1 MKRTHKFVLIIG
13 MLVLAAACSQETKQT
28 QPVATK
34 SDSGT
39 STAPPAKEAEQRDNA
54 LVRMINTVPG
64 NPAVDVY
71 ADDNKLFDG
80 ISFKTVTPYK
90 EVSDQRHTFRVK
102 PKGQA
107 DAQSLVEESESLSGG
122 KHYTVIVMPDTNNKV
137 QLKVVNDNLTPPP
150 ADKAEVRVIH
160 ASADAGDVD
169 VVAK

>member
-1 MKRTHKFVLIIG
+1 MKTTHKLVLILGVLI
-13 MLVLAAACSQETKQT
+13 LAAACSQETKQT
-28 QPVATK
+28 QPVTTK

-54 LVRMINTVPG
+54 LVRVINTVPG
-64 NPAVDVY
+64 NPAFAVFT
-71 ADDNKLFDG
+71 DDNKLFDAV
-80 ISFKTVTPYK
+80 SFKTVTPYK

-102 PKGQA
+102 PMAQA
-107 DAQSLVEESESLSGG
+107 NAQSVAEAAESLSGG
-122 KHYTVIVMPDTNNKV
+122 KHYTVVVMPDANNKV

-169 VVAK
+169 VVA